1 MDRKYDYLALLTSL
15 LLLFILNAM
24 TGLGYLLRLAVG
36 LASTAV
42 VFSALAFVW
51 RRHYHRSFL
60 GAIAFG
66 GSFVLINA
74 ARTAWDTPLSL
85 AMSDVLMMGFIL
97 ILGYAILGEVL
108 GSRTVTMNTVY
119 GAACAYLLI
128 GLLWAGFYRLVFWV
142 DPGAFRM
149 PESISGDP
157 QALIDSLGYF
167 SYVTLTTLGYG
178 DIAPVNP
185 IARALAVVEAVIGQL
200 YVGILIARMVGLHIA
215 SAAPNR
221 SNDG

>member
-15 LLLFILNAM
+15 LVLFILNAM
-24 TGLGYLLRLAVG
+24 TGLGYLFRLAVG
-36 LASTAV
+36 LTSTAV
-42 VFSALAFVW
+42 VFFAVAFVW
-51 RRHYHRSFL
+51 RRHYHRSFV
-60 GAIAFG
+60 GALTLG
-66 GSFVLINA
+66 GSFVLVNA
-74 ARTAWDTPLSL
+74 ARTAWATPLSL
-85 AMSDVLMMGFIL
+85 AIADVLMMGFIL
-97 ILGYAILGEVL
+97 ILGYTILGEVL
-108 GSRTVTMNTVY
+108 GSRRVTMNTVY

-128 GLLWAGFYRLVFWV
+128 GLLWAGLYRFVFWV

-149 PESISGDP
+149 PESISGNP
-157 QALIDSLGYF
+157 QELVDSLGYF

-178 DIAPVNP
+178 DITPVKP

-215 SAAPNR
+215 SATASR